1 MAVKRE
7 RELPKRKEPGL
18 LGKGVGSLIAFVAWM
33 IMALLVS
40 ILVEWVG
47 ITWFWPEQGAQ
58 HSRDMVVNEYRYLN
72 HQVKSDESLYRYQAE
87 IIEIFSTLVEEIAG
101 SGIMSNI
108 RKIKTSPIG
117 PDSGRLE
124 AWIDNVVRQYSDYVY
139 AAFYITQLFF
149 IRMAIIFLSITVFFL
164 FGIVGIADGLT
175 ERELRRWG
183 AGRESS
189 TMFDLARRM
198 IYPAFIIACV
208 LYISFPTTVHPALI
222 MVPFGALFGYS
233 LKVAFEKL
241 KKYF

>member
-1 MAVKRE
+1 MNKD

-72 HQVKSDESLYRYQAE
+72 HQVKPDVSLYRYQAE
-87 IIEIFSTLVEEIAG
+87 IIEIFSTLAEEIAG

-108 RKIKTSPIG
+108 RQMKMGSINSN
-117 PDSGRLE
+117 SGRFE
-124 AWIDNVVRQYSDYVY
+124 AWIGNIVREYSDYVY
-139 AAFYITQLFF
+139 AAFYVTQLFF
-149 IRMAIIFLSITVFFL
+149 IRLAIIFLSVTVFLL
-164 FGIVGIADGLT
+164 FGMVGIADGLT

-189 TMFDLARRM
+189 TMFNLSRRM

-208 LYISFPTTVHPALI
+208 LYISFPTSIHPALI

-233 LKVAFEKL
+233 LRVAFEKL